1 MVGCSRA
8 KRLSASSS
16 VLLRPCSGDKL
27 FFSDV
32 TWNFNRPPSDISLLA
47 LLSSRAS
54 ILYMIYI
61 YIYLILV
68 GEPTPPTVNLILL
81 AALDSAGETPSS
93 LGYPGHITQDSPSF
107 ILHIIIGNLYSLTLG
122 MGLPDNALHWGYL
135 IRRGLMAGLVFLTL
149 GEEEVLLYMI
159 HRGLLAGLVCLTLGE
174 EEVLLYLIHQGIL
187 AGLVCLTL
195 GEEEVLLYMIHRGL
209 LTGSTSRSSNHSAGT
224 GELLDSLR
232 GPQVSTPFHPYLPPA
247 DGSLTTPV
255 TTPNHPYNFQ
265 PLPTRPKSDEGPR
278 ISGGRPRYQVGD
290 MVRVNCTS
298 GRSKPAAQLVWFIN
312 GQQADSS
319 FLRGPDIVQ
328 NGREDLETSVLG
340 LEFRVMP
347 KHFKRGDMKLKCLAT
362 IATVYWRSNEES
374 VEGDRPQRTPV
385 LESRETVPPSQSR
398 ADRVQVLCKVLADSL
413 GPVMW
418 KPELANRLFKQ
429 LLNCRHEPELGEE
442 N

>member
-1 MVGCSRA
+1 M
-8 KRLSASSS
+8 
-16 VLLRPCSGDKL
+16 
-27 FFSDV
+27 
-32 TWNFNRPPSDISLLA
+32 A
-47 LLSSRAS
+47 LLHNN
-54 ILYMIYI
+54 
-61 YIYLILV
+61 
-68 GEPTPPTVNLILL
+68 P
-81 AALDSAGETPSS
+81 
-93 LGYPGHITQDSPSF
+93 
-107 ILHIIIGNLYSLTLG
+107 
-122 MGLPDNALHWGYL
+122 
-135 IRRGLMAGLVFLTL
+135 
-149 GEEEVLLYMI
+149 
-159 HRGLLAGLVCLTLGE
+159 
-174 EEVLLYLIHQGIL
+174 
-187 AGLVCLTL
+187 
-195 GEEEVLLYMIHRGL
+195 
-209 LTGSTSRSSNHSAGT
+209 

-398 ADRVQVLCKVLADSL
+398 ADRVQGQYTGGVMGREKVQGQYTGGVLRRVGREKVQDQYSGGVTRRVGREKVQDQYSGGVTRRVGREKVQGQYSL
-413 GPVMW
+413 TFYAKFWPTRW
-418 KPELANRLFKQ
+418 AP
-429 LLNCRHEPELGEE
+429 
-442 N
+442 